1 MARDTQKAFVEV
13 KERGTGLMLIGFLLA
28 AIIISVWTQKNT
40 VNLLLNEAHQTIA
53 NYAQEVAR
61 RIDFEIDLALAGRE
75 DQSLVKSLS
84 YVSPQGKVYPFAPM
98 NQIKHSLRKAVG
110 NDKKVF
116 AVPPETNKTT
126 FQLEGEKIIAYK
138 PLVIQQ
144 DQDKLVR
151 IFVRGEVSLKAI
163 QEQFLSAFS
172 KGIVQVSFESVEGK
186 KLVKYIGQSVAVSP
200 FPIEAFMSV
209 RLGFFVKRVA
219 LMAVVFLVLLYG
231 PVLFYKEVVKG
242 TYANIFEDIQNVM
255 YLISTYT
262 QAENADSDK
271 DIEAE
276 SLVMQKRMHYKEFA
290 ILAKAL
296 ESMRFYIKSNMS
308 LLKQRAALDPLTQLP
323 NRTAFQN
330 EVATCAKRGVPFSVL
345 FLDLDGFKQINDEL
359 GHEAGDLT
367 LKQVSAVLQQ
377 TFRRQDDLVCR
388 YGGDEFVILM
398 LGDISKAVDVITSRI
413 RENIE
418 SIDINTLVGANT
430 NKKYMVSTSIGV
442 AVFPQDSTNVEEV
455 VQIADERMYQDK
467 MSRKQNRNAL
477 YSYSR

>member
-1 MARDTQKAFVEV
+1 
-13 KERGTGLMLIGFLLA
+13 
-28 AIIISVWTQKNT
+28 
-40 VNLLLNEAHQTIA
+40 
-53 NYAQEVAR
+53 
-61 RIDFEIDLALAGRE
+61 
-75 DQSLVKSLS
+75 
-84 YVSPQGKVYPFAPM
+84 
-98 NQIKHSLRKAVG
+98 
-110 NDKKVF
+110 
-116 AVPPETNKTT
+116 
-126 FQLEGEKIIAYK
+126 
-138 PLVIQQ
+138 
-144 DQDKLVR
+144 
-151 IFVRGEVSLKAI
+151 
-163 QEQFLSAFS
+163 
-172 KGIVQVSFESVEGK
+172 
-186 KLVKYIGQSVAVSP
+186 
-200 FPIEAFMSV
+200 
-209 RLGFFVKRVA
+209 
-219 LMAVVFLVLLYG
+219 MAVVFLVLLYG

-296 ESMRFYIKSNMS
+296 ESMRFYIKSNMP

-330 EVATCAKRGVPFSVL
+330 EVATCAKRGIPFSVL